1 MGSWPQSHTGNCCL
15 KCRKMHGV
23 WEGNK
28 ACVDRTLIV
37 CCYCVKC
44 NIYQIIVRS
53 QSKWRKLSNERWV
66 SLSYTKESWPSS
78 CWVFYSQIGGVSGNF
93 SLLTLTSSLQGE
105 ISHNFH
111 WAKTTTTLSFKQWA
125 NQPMSSSYTVNKHS
139 SHERQKWDDLRV
151 LWCKSSHSENRV
163 QVMKVHPLL
172 SANDL
177 FSRQYVIGPTVL
189 WTLLSASSLCRRDGM
204 SSFSSF
210 LFVILPHITQPGLA
224 TILHEIKSPIRDLT
238 IISTEKT

>member
-1 MGSWPQSHTGNCCL
+1 MRDEWACHTPRSHGHLLVGCS
-15 KCRKMHGV
+15 
-23 WEGNK
+23 
-28 ACVDRTLIV
+28 TLRLVEYLVI
-37 CCYCVKC
+37 
-44 NIYQIIVRS
+44 
-53 QSKWRKLSNERWV
+53 
-66 SLSYTKESWPSS
+66 
-78 CWVFYSQIGGVSGNF
+78 NF

-125 NQPMSSSYTVNKHS
+125 NQPMSSSYMLNKHS

-151 LWCKSSHSENRV
+151 LWCKRSHSENRV

-177 FSRQYVIGPTVL
+177 FSRQYAIGLTVL
-189 WTLLSASSLCRRDGM
+189 WILLSAPSLCRRDGI

-210 LFVILPHITQPGLA
+210 LIVTLPHITQPGVAPVLP
-224 TILHEIKSPIRDLT
+224 EIKSPIRDFT